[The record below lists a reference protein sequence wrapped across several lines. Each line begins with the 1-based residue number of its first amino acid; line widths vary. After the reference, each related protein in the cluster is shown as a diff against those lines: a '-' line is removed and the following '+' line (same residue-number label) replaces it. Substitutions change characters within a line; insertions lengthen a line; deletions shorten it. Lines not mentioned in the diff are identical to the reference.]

1 MASTGALSSV
11 GCVEDFLEIRAGD
24 VVFVDGSVG
33 ADVNA
38 AMACFSSQRCVVGGE
53 VSESVVAE
61 SGGAVGAGA
70 GAGAGSGAG
79 TRSGLEV
86 VAGPLTASF
95 WEARTEPGSA
105 VSDTTGP
112 GAGETGSGLGK
123 TVESSIDDCTGN
135 AADALSE
142 DIVGADVGDVVGIVE
157 AVGL

>member
-38 AMACFSSQRCVVGGE
+38 ATACFSSQRCVVGGE
-53 VSESVVAE
+53 VSESVVAG

-70 GAGAGSGAG
+70 GAGTGTGC

-95 WEARTEPGSA
+95 WGARTEPGSA
-105 VSDTTGP
+105 VSDANEP
-112 GAGETGSGLGK
+112 GAGETGSGLGE

-142 DIVGADVGDVVGIVE
+142 DIVGADVGYVVGIVE

>member
-24 VVFVDGSVG
+24 VVFVDVSVG

-38 AMACFSSQRCVVGGE
+38 ATACFSSQRCVVGGE
-53 VSESVVAE
+53 VSESVVAG

-70 GAGAGSGAG
+70 GAGTGTGAC

-95 WEARTEPGSA
+95 WGARTEPGSA
-105 VSDTTGP
+105 VSDANEP
-112 GAGETGSGLGK
+112 GAGETGSGLGEK
-123 TVESSIDDCTGN
+123 VESSIDDCTGN